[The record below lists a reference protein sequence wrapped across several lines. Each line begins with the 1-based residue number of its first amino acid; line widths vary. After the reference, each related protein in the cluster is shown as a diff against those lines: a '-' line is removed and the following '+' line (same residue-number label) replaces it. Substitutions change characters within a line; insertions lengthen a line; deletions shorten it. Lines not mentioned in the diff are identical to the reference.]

1 MRHLLDNIMVF
12 MTPARVKRAADIM
25 EKFGVGALIWGFFQ
39 GYLSGYVM
47 AAGCLFISIVL
58 TRGDNK

>member
-1 MRHLLDNIMVF
+1 MVF
-12 MTPARVKRAADIM
+12 TTLAQVKHAGDMM
-25 EKFGVGALIWGFFQ
+25 ENLEWAPLFGGFFQ